1 MKRKLL
7 TELDREMVLA
17 QIKRLEL
24 KKIYTVEITERRIK
38 RTISQNGLYWLW
50 LQCISHETGNDKDD
64 LHEFFKQKYLA
75 DETTLVLGKYVVTR
89 KSTTNLNTVQFK
101 YLLDSV
107 QIFASTELAITLP
120 DPEDKRWEDF
130 FDYYKDKI

>member
-7 TELDREMVLA
+7 TELDRDMVIS

-24 KKIYTVEITERRIK
+24 KKVYTVEITERRIK

-50 LQCISHETGNDKDD
+50 LTCISHETGNDKDD
-64 LHEFFKQKYLA
+64 LHEYFKEKYI
-75 DETTLVLGKYVVTR
+75 TPVTKYVFNEPVYIM
-89 KSTTNLNTVQFK
+89 STADLNTVQFK

-107 QIFASTELAITLP
+107 QYFASTELQIILP
-120 DPEDKRWEDF
+120 DPEDKRWEEF
-130 FDYYKDKI
+130 YDYYKDKI